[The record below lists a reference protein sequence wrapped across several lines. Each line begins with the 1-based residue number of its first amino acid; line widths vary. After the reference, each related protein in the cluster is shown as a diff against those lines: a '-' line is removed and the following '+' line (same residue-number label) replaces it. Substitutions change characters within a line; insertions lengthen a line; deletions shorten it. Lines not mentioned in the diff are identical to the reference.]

1 MNEEQPAIASSR
13 VLTVPNV
20 LSLIRILLI
29 PAFVAL
35 ILNHDTS
42 TAGLLLFCV
51 VVATDW
57 VDGWVA
63 RRTGQVSELGKVLDP
78 VADRLAIAAGLIAFA
93 VRGVFP
99 WWAALL
105 IIVRDV
111 AILLAGALVLWR
123 RQVRIDVRWVGKM
136 ATFSLMCAVP
146 WISWA
151 NLDLPLAAAALVC
164 GWSAFTVGIVE
175 YYVAAAV
182 YAGELRRAL
191 AD

>member
-1 MNEEQPAIASSR
+1 MIDFKKG
-13 VLTVPNV
+13 T
-20 LSLIRILLI
+20 
-29 PAFVAL
+29 
-35 ILNHDTS
+35 
-42 TAGLLLFCV
+42 
-51 VVATDW
+51 

-164 GWSAFTVGIVE
+164 GWSAFAVGIVE